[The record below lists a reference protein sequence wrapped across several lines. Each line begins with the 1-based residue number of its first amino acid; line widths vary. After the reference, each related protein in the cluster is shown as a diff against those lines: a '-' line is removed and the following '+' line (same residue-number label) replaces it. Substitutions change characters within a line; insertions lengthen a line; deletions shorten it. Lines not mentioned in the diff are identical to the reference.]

1 MRHVSSRRRAP
12 LLSPSR
18 VSSLRTELPRRKQS
32 TTSTGIS
39 NKQEKSFLCRTV
51 VFWIFLLLL
60 FLLLLCL
67 ASVQV
72 YSSFSAHRPVDTS
85 IIKLDQT
92 TYTAQHHVR
101 RKSDHATSLLP
112 QDKILALIYPPGLMG
127 GYRNQVIRIVAFCV
141 YAMKHN
147 IETLLL
153 PSILWTTQIDVD
165 GEETWVPIPH
175 DLLFDVDYWN
185 EQHTLPTLLEYDPT
199 NKISYDCWSFVDP
212 NLVNA
217 SQYNLLTQQ
226 VLQRGFLTPIA
237 NLSVQFAT
245 RQVVTNLRK
254 IDVLPQVEHCTSPI
268 PYGAGT
274 GAGRLWNDYMTLQTK
289 QSVPFHADAKVLNA
303 LRPKQA
309 WRDLAMSCV
318 YQHAPTKSDYM
329 ALHARI
335 ELEMMD
341 HACGRTMERNLTV
354 LLQRIEGLVHDKYP
368 SIKGI
373 FIAVS
378 RAGIEVKQG
387 GMYTKFKAIAD
398 DNLATMNRVVGDG
411 KGTLGQ
417 GVDSGNVAVFECGRQ
432 LMDQYYNEHPD
443 SINYGQLLQSMVN
456 FYIATESTAFVGVRG
471 SSYSTDIWT
480 TRYHQGKGAQNYEY
494 TLDGIQL
501 MDNGGLP
508 PPHKNCP
515 RK

>member
-12 LLSPSR
+12 VLSPSR
-18 VSSLRTELPRRKQS
+18 ASSLRVALPRRKPS
-32 TTSTGIS
+32 TSTS
-39 NKQEKSFLCRTV
+39 TSVSQQQEKTFLNRTV
-51 VFWIFLLLL
+51 ILWIALIFL
-60 FLLLLCL
+60 
-67 ASVQV
+67 ASILV
-72 YSSFSAHRPVDTS
+72 YSSVPVHRPVNPST
-85 IIKLDQT
+85 IELDQT
-92 TYTAQHHVR
+92 SQTAQYHVR
-101 RKSDHATSLLP
+101 KKSDQSTLLLP
-112 QDKILALIYPPGLMG
+112 QVKILALVYPPGLMG
-127 GYRNQVIRIVAFCV
+127 GYRNQVIRMLAFCV
-141 YAMKHN
+141 YAMKQK

-153 PSILWTTQIDVD
+153 PSILWATQIDVD
-165 GEETWVPIPH
+165 GKETWVPIPH

-185 EQHTLPTLLEYDPT
+185 EQHTLPTLVEYDST
-199 NKISYDCWSFVDP
+199 NKNIYDCWSYVDP
-212 NLVNA
+212 NVVNI

-237 NLSVQFAT
+237 NVSVQFAT
-245 RQVVTNLRK
+245 RQMVANPRK
-254 IDVLPQVEHCTSPI
+254 MDILPQVEHCVSPI

-309 WRDLAMSCV
+309 WRDLAMKCV
-318 YQHAPTKSDYM
+318 HQHALTKSDYM

-341 HACGRTMERNLTV
+341 HACGRSMERNFTV

-378 RAGIEVKQG
+378 RAGIEVNEG
-387 GMYTKFKAIAD
+387 GMYKKFKAIAD

-411 KGTLGQ
+411 KGTPGQ
-417 GVDSGNVAVFECGRQ
+417 GLDNGHVAVFECGRK
-432 LMDQYYNEHPD
+432 LMDQYYDEHPD

-508 PPHKNCP
+508 PPHINCA